1 VSQAHLVGGVD
12 AAARE
17 TSREDGPVYSTGFI
31 LAVFGTIFLAVF
43 VIPALLWTAAILFG
57 Q

>member
-1 VSQAHLVGGVD
+1 VETG
-12 AAARE
+12 ARE
-17 TSREDGPVYSTGFI
+17 AGAGDGRVYSTGFI
-31 LAVFGTIFLAVF
+31 LAVFAVVFLTVI